1 MDQINDI
8 FQLRDLVPYPLFTVK
23 DGAVQEVNKQAAGLL
38 IAPGMQVK
46 DILLQADAYGQLN
59 EDATMAVEL
68 SLEGYRLRG
77 TVTRRK
83 GLDLFLLEPDNSEA
97 AQLTLNTASG
107 ALRMPLQYIFN
118 GLQNINYLL
127 KPEDPELQKYLG
139 QITKG
144 AFEALRLV
152 VNMSD
157 VTYYSQAPNELN
169 ALDLTQEL
177 GEVAKKAAALLEQ
190 VGITLTFTSSLSD
203 RIRLANRQKL
213 ERALHNLILN
223 AATYRSRTQDPWIR
237 VELKEAK
244 DQIHLVVTDNGQGI
258 RDDVFANLFTRYLR
272 QPNWEDRGFG
282 IGQGLP
288 LVRAIAQNHG
298 GTVLVERLSP
308 SGTKVTMT
316 IRAIDHDPKLVSTTR
331 FPRDYSSEFDHAFT
345 ELGSLLPSEAF
356 PKT

>member
-23 DGAVQEVNKQAAGLL
+23 NDTVQEVNKHAAGLL
-38 IAPGMQVK
+38 IAPGMQVE
-46 DILLQADAYGQLN
+46 DMLLHGDAYGQLAEN
-59 EDATMAVEL
+59 ATMAVEL
-68 SLEGYRLRG
+68 CQEGYRLRG

-83 GLDLFLLEPDNSEA
+83 GLDLFLLEPDNTEA
-97 AQLTLNTASG
+97 AQQMLCTVSS
-107 ALRMPLQYIFN
+107 ALRMPLQHIF
-118 GLQNINYLL
+118 GGIQNINYLL

-144 AFEALRLV
+144 AFEALRMV
-152 VNMSD
+152 ANMSD

-177 GEVAKKAAALLEQ
+177 GEVTRKAAGLLEQ
-190 VGITLTFTSSLSD
+190 VGITVTFTSSLPD
-203 RIRLANRQKL
+203 QIRMANRQTL
-213 ERALHNLILN
+213 ERALHNLILS
-223 AATYRSRTQDPWIR
+223 AATYRSRTEKPWIR

-288 LVRAIAQNHG
+288 LVQAIAKNHG

-308 SGTKVTMT
+308 SGTRVTMT
-316 IRAIDHDPKLVSTTR
+316 IQAVAYDAGLVSTTR

-345 ELGSLLPSEAF
+345 ELGSLLPGEAF

>member
-23 DGAVQEVNKQAAGLL
+23 DGTVQDVNKYAAALL
-38 IAPGMQVK
+38 ILPGTPVEK
-46 DILLQADAYGQLN
+46 LVICGEEYAQL
-59 EDATMAVEL
+59 EDGGTMALEL
-68 SLEGYRLRG
+68 GMEGYRFRAS
-77 TVTRRK
+77 VTRK
-83 GLDLFLLEPDNSEA
+83 QGLDLFLLEQSENEVVQQA
-97 AQLTLNTASG
+97 LATASG
-107 ALRMPLQYIFN
+107 ALRIPLQHIF
-118 GLQNINYLL
+118 GGIQDIQLL
-127 KPEDPELQKYLG
+127 VKPEDPVLQKYLR

-144 AFEALRLV
+144 AFEALRMV
-152 VNMSD
+152 ANMSD

-177 GEVAKKAAALLEQ
+177 GEVARKAATLLEQ
-190 VGITLTFTSSLSD
+190 VGITLTFSSSLPHK
-203 RIRLANRQKL
+203 IFMANLQKL

-223 AATYRSRTQDPWIR
+223 AATYRSSTEDAWIR
-237 VELKEAK
+237 VELKEIK

-258 RDDVFANLFTRYLR
+258 RDDVFATLFTRYLR
-272 QPNWEDRGFG
+272 QPCWEDRGFG
-282 IGQGLP
+282 LGQGLP

-316 IRAIDHDPKLVSTTR
+316 IQAVEYDPSLVSTTR
-331 FPRDYSSEFDHAFT
+331 FPMDYSSEFDHAFT